1 MDLGAGQG
9 VRGST
14 ETGTRSGSRG
24 CWKSGLR
31 AVCSSIQAY
40 TDHCT
45 GCHHR
50 ANMLLMAMMVAAAV
64 MAVKPNMMKQRN
76 MLVADSILM
85 ISPLDW
91 LVRCCVDLWVVQ
103 YSDQTSFV
111 LLVAPLEL
119 LRRNKA
125 SIVDCHSP
133 WHAVWPSDVAARYS
147 CLWMMCVIE
156 QSSVAY

>member
-1 MDLGAGQG
+1 
-9 VRGST
+9 
-14 ETGTRSGSRG
+14 
-24 CWKSGLR
+24 
-31 AVCSSIQAY
+31 
-40 TDHCT
+40 
-45 GCHHR
+45 
-50 ANMLLMAMMVAAAV
+50 MLLMAMMVAAAV
-64 MAVKPNMMKQRN
+64 MAVKPSMMKQRN

-125 SIVDCHSP
+125 SIVDFHSP
-133 WHAVWPSDVAARYS
+133 WHAAWPVDVVAQYS
-147 CLWMMCVIE
+147 CL
-156 QSSVAY
+156 

>member
-1 MDLGAGQG
+1 
-9 VRGST
+9 
-14 ETGTRSGSRG
+14 
-24 CWKSGLR
+24 
-31 AVCSSIQAY
+31 
-40 TDHCT
+40 
-45 GCHHR
+45 
-50 ANMLLMAMMVAAAV
+50 MLLMAMMVAAAV
-64 MAVKPNMMKQRN
+64 MAVKPSMMKQRN

-91 LVRCCVDLWVVQ
+91 LVRCCACLGVLR

-125 SIVDCHSP
+125 NTLDFHSP
-133 WHAVWPSDVAARYS
+133 WHGAWPIDVAAQYS

-156 QSSVAY
+156 QSSVAC